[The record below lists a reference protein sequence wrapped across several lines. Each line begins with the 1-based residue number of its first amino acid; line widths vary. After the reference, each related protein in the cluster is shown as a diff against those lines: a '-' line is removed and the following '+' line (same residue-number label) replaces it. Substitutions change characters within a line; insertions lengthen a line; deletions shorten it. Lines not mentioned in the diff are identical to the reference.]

1 MSDVIG
7 RGVIEVSADST
18 KLKAGLEEAKRSLA
32 GLGIAAS
39 NVTKGTSAS
48 IDKYVRA
55 LGIQSQTI
63 GKSAREAELLK
74 LGLRGATEAQLKA
87 ADAALRMTERHKQW
101 VTIGQEARRGLLM
114 LGAAAATG
122 FIAAAVALDHL
133 VKKAGDFQD
142 MAEKIG
148 DTSENIASLA
158 VSAAVGGVGMEA
170 VVGASAKL
178 SKALTGVDDDSKAA
192 GAAISAL
199 GLDLGKFKQLAP
211 ADQFETIAKALAG
224 FEDGTQKTAVVM
236 ALFGKAG
243 AEMLPFLKE
252 LGAEGGRQVI
262 LTEEQIRKADEYS
275 DAQKRLHAQISLYA
289 SAIATDMI
297 PAYNDLS
304 GAFLD
309 LLKGIAGVET
319 GSKDLKNSTAIQ
331 DFANSASRSLAFLI
345 DMFDGVA
352 RSFLVVGKSIGG
364 WEAAKSFL
372 LQGEIKLAVAA
383 LAEAD
388 ADIQKTLARPTMG
401 SLLEA
406 RIAEREAKA
415 ASGFGFTKAP
425 PGSRPKLDFEG
436 AQKKD
441 SGKAAAAAAAEA
453 KAQLT
458 YDIDQ
463 IKQRSEATI
472 GAYANAEKIMEARR
486 AANLI
491 DEKQYYASKLGFL
504 NINSQAQEAA
514 IQQEIERLQREQ
526 LVGKDKIEND
536 RKIADAQARLAKVR
550 ADAVASIEINGI
562 QEAAAN
568 KKIAQ
573 SYIDATEAA
582 QAYIDTI
589 NKQNAREIA
598 GIGRGAKFRAD
609 QAGIGVIEDK
619 QTTSRQGLEGDLRR
633 GQIDRDTFDRYLA
646 VVNDTYTKEIAA
658 YTERTKA
665 INASQAEWS
674 NGASEALRNYYD
686 ESQNIAKQTE
696 DLFTRAF
703 QNMEDALVNFTQT
716 GKMDFKSLANSIIAD
731 ITRIAIKQSILA
743 PLSKAM
749 GENAGGFSSLLGNLF
764 GASTQAAAPVA
775 DAFFKASGGSVTAG
789 TPYMVG
795 ERGPELFIPSSSG
808 NIMPNGAGVTVTN
821 VFHIT
826 GATDRRSQA
835 QIAAAAGQGVQ
846 RAMARNN

>member
-7 RGVIEVSADST
+7 RGIIEVSADST

-55 LGIQSQTI
+55 LGIQSMTI
-63 GKSAREAELLK
+63 GKSVREAELLK
-74 LGLRGATEAQLKA
+74 LGLRGATDAQLRA
-87 ADAALRMTERHKQW
+87 ANSALRMTERHKQW

-275 DAQKRLHAQISLYA
+275 DAQKRLHTQISLYA
-289 SAIATDMI
+289 SAIATEMI

-331 DFANSASRSLAFLI
+331 DFANSAARSLAFLI

-364 WEAAKSFL
+364 WEAAKSLL
-372 LQGEIKLAVAA
+372 LQGELKLAVAA

-401 SLLEA
+401 SLLES

-415 ASGFGFTKAP
+415 AAGFGFTKAP

-441 SGKAAAAAAAEA
+441 SGKAAAAAAEA
-453 KAQLT
+453 KAQLA

-463 IKQRSEATI
+463 IKKRSEATI

-536 RKIADAQARLAKVR
+536 RRIADAQARLAKLR
-550 ADAVASIEINGI
+550 ADAVANIEINGL

-568 KKIAQ
+568 RKIAQ

-598 GIGRGAKFRAD
+598 GIGRGAKFRD
-609 QAGIGVIEDK
+609 EQAGIGVIEDK

-665 INASQAEWS
+665 VNASQAEWS

-686 ESQNIAKQTE
+686 ESRNVAKQTE
-696 DLFTRAF
+696 ELFTHAF
-703 QNMEDALVNFTQT
+703 QGMEDALVAFTQT
-716 GKMDFKSLANSIIAD
+716 GKLDFKSLVN
-731 ITRIAIKQSILA
+731 SILA
-743 PLSKAM
+743 DLARMEIKRNITGPLSAAM
-749 GENAGGFSSLLGNLF
+749 SGAGSGGGWIGALLSLF
-764 GASTQAAAPVA
+764 GGSGAAVTAMA
-775 DAFFKASGGSVTAG
+775 DGGSLSAG
-789 TPYMVG
+789 RPYMVG
-795 ERGPELFIPSSSG
+795 ERGPELFVPNSSG
-808 NIMPNGAGVTVTN
+808 SIVPNGAGGPSFSVTN

-826 GATDRRSQA
+826 GATDSRSQA
-835 QIAAAAGQGVQ
+835 QIAAAAGEGVQ
-846 RAMARNN
+846 RAMARNL